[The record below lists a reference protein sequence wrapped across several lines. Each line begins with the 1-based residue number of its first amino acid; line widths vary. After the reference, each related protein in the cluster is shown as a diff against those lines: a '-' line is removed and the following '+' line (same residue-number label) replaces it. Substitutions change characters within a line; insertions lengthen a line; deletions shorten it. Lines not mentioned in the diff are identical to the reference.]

1 MIDRTRPFN
10 RSKSA
15 ILTALAILMGLLVVC
30 PTQAATLYATANN
43 GYSEIDKVDTVTN
56 SVTTYLN
63 TPAPPDSLI
72 FDTSGNVIY
81 STVGTGQVVKY
92 NPNTTN
98 STVLATGLVDAA
110 DEVLEPGGNSMLI
123 SDYGAGTIDRI
134 NLNPVSVTTLSTG
147 LGNPE
152 GLAYDGSKFFANIGY
167 RSGGPTGKQVA
178 QIDPVTGAILATSP
192 GLNSLDGL
200 TYDPYSGLLYAA
212 SLFGNLIYSIDPNNL
227 SAVQIATG
235 TQIVPGPD
243 GITTDG
249 AGNLFIASSSSV
261 GNGHVYQFNLNTNTL
276 TQDTHVNGLDD
287 LAPASGAGSVPE
299 PSTFALVGI
308 GTFGLA
314 FRRRRSLPL

>member
-1 MIDRTRPFN
+1 
-10 RSKSA
+10 
-15 ILTALAILMGLLVVC
+15 MGLLVVC

-43 GYSEIDKVDTVTN
+43 GYSEIDKVDTVANT
-56 SVTTYLN
+56 VTTFLN
-63 TPAPPDSLI
+63 TPAPPDSII

-81 STVGTGQVVKY
+81 STVGAGQVVKY

-110 DEVLEPGGNSMLI
+110 DEVLEPGGNSTLV

-134 NLNPVSVTTLSTG
+134 NFSPLSVTPLSTG

-152 GLAYDGSKFFANIGY
+152 GLAYDGSKLFANIGLRY
-167 RSGGPTGKQVA
+167 GGPTAKQVA

-227 SAVQIATG
+227 SIVGIATG

-276 TQDTHVNGLDD
+276 TRDTHVNGLDD